1 MMATVEL
8 PPSLRTQQVLK
19 FAVEEARQLRH
30 QYVGTEHLLL
40 GLIRDG
46 EGVGVA
52 VLQNL
57 GADRDKLR
65 DAVTEVVQRGD
76 AWRARVDALP
86 YTSRSRKVLDLARQ
100 EAARLG
106 HSYVGTE
113 HLLLGLLAEGRG
125 LGGQVLQAAG
135 LTLDAARAETGRLLG
150 SPRQLSIDPAS
161 RPL

>member
-1 MMATVEL
+1 M
-8 PPSLRTQQVLK
+8 LK

-40 GLIRDG
+40 GLIRDS

-57 GADRDKLR
+57 GADREKLR
-65 DAVTEVVQRGD
+65 DAVTEAVQAGD
-76 AWRARVDALP
+76 AWRARLDNLP
-86 YTSRSRKVLDLARQ
+86 YTMHSRKVLDLARQ
-100 EAARLG
+100 EAARFG

-125 LGGQVLQAAG
+125 LGG
-135 LTLDAARAETGRLLG
+135 RSFR
-150 SPRQLSIDPAS
+150 PRG
-161 RPL
+161 